1 MRQLK
6 SVGSKINP
14 PGLAL
19 VLLLLLYVGIALAH
33 AVLAPLTTG
42 PDELAHYEY
51 ARFIAG
57 HGRLP
62 LNVQERGQASYKS
75 DQPPLYHL
83 LAAVPMRLVD
93 PDGPPYLKRVG
104 DHPRRQLIERTRH
117 AWGLYNTEDEWWP
130 YRAEVQRWHVGRWV
144 AILFGAATV
153 AVTYFIARD
162 LFGAGKDGWAA
173 VAAAAIVAFVPR
185 FVLTGSMLNYETT
198 LAFFAALF
206 LWVLLRLSQPAG
218 PARRPHSTVLVVLL
232 GLFTGL
238 AIVTKLSA
246 VILPLELLLGL
257 GLIGRYRGWGWRPWL
272 RAALV
277 AGLAALVAV
286 SWWFGFILYQF
297 NTIARDGLWV
307 GLLRPLIAADASD
320 ATTNRLLSML
330 TGGQAGFTGAI
341 DNLESGPPWEWLAV
355 FVRTFWMVGIETVQP
370 LAPVALIVAAGW
382 CLLAALGLS
391 LVWRRNRSEVVAG
404 PDVRLVLALLLLH
417 LVAPLVLPLLRYA
430 VTSSLADTAQ
440 GRHVLFMAAPA
451 FACLWLWG
459 WSEVRRISELAN
471 QRVSESAN
479 GPRSVGESA
488 APRGP
493 RSGGHS
499 AGAKGKPRG
508 ETGTKWVWARRF
520 GLVAAR
526 LVLFLPGLFLL
537 TWTGVQLWTMT
548 WAYLPP
554 LPVRTT
560 PEAAA
565 QAGRQLNRPLNR
577 FVTLLGYDSAPDTDG
592 RVLRV
597 DLFWQST
604 AVSPV
609 DYLTELRLVDGQG
622 QAQAVWLGY
631 PAGGRYPTRAWD
643 VGDVVRDTAWL
654 PLAGLPPGRYRLELD
669 LQGTQLYPD
678 AEPAPPG
685 LDMPLTLTTLDLQE
699 TPLRRFNGSL
709 PLTGL
714 AATAAGYSVWQ
725 NGQALAGPGTFRYRE
740 TVLVTL
746 SPLLP
751 GQQRT
756 VRMVGPPPYPP
767 PGQPAP
773 TEPQSFAPVREF
785 ENAALF
791 IVGPDWPTGSYH
803 LQVTLEGAGSV
814 NSSSV
819 VNVADLW
826 QRLYVPP
833 PLSHPLEA
841 NFANRVK
848 LLGYDLGANRAEPGG
863 GIPLTLTWQA
873 LDWMGQDY
881 TVFVRLLA
889 ADQTAHGG
897 RDRLPQEGYRTL
909 YWAPGE
915 IIVDP
920 FGVPVAE
927 NAPEGIYTISIGLYQ
942 QVGQQAVSLPLV
954 QDGQLLDVTSV
965 SLGPVKIGRTPAD
978 FTVAAANPQVALD
991 RPFGDGPNLTLLGYD
1006 LARTT
1011 AEDRPALRLTLYWR
1025 SEAPLPVDYTTFV
1038 HLRNPAGQV
1047 VAQQDQPPLH
1057 GAYPTSLWDPGEII
1071 ADEVVLL
1078 LPPELPAGQYSLAVG
1093 LYDFYTGSRLTVP
1106 GSADNSLSLPVPEPG
1121 R

>member
-1 MRQLK
+1 
-6 SVGSKINP
+6 
-14 PGLAL
+14 
-19 VLLLLLYVGIALAH
+19 
-33 AVLAPLTTG
+33 
-42 PDELAHYEY
+42 
-51 ARFIAG
+51 
-57 HGRLP
+57 
-62 LNVQERGQASYKS
+62 
-75 DQPPLYHL
+75 
-83 LAAVPMRLVD
+83 MRLVD
-93 PDGPPYLKRVG
+93 PDGPPYLKRVS

-130 YRAEVQRWHVGRWV
+130 YRAEVQRWHIGRWV
-144 AILFGAATV
+144 AIFFGAATV

-162 LFGAGKDGWAA
+162 LFGAGRDGWAA

-206 LWVLLRLSQPAG
+206 LWALLRMSQPAG
-218 PARRPHSTVLVVLL
+218 PARQPHFILLAVLI

-246 VILPLELLLGL
+246 IILPLELLLAL
-257 GLIGRYRGWGWRPWL
+257 GLIGRYQGWGWRPWL
-272 RAALV
+272 RAVLA
-277 AGLAALVAV
+277 AGLATVVAV
-286 SWWFGFILYQF
+286 SWWFGFMLYQF

-307 GLLRPLIAADASD
+307 GLLQPLIAADASD
-320 ATTNRLLSML
+320 ATTNRLLSLL

-341 DNLESGPPWEWLAV
+341 DNLDSGPPWEWLAV
-355 FVRTFWMVGIETVQP
+355 FVRTFWMVGIETEQP
-370 LAPVALIVAAGW
+370 LAPVGLIVVVAW
-382 CLLAALGLS
+382 CLLAALGLG
-391 LVWRRNRSEVVAG
+391 LAWRRNRSEVIAG
-404 PDVRLVLALLLLH
+404 PDARLALALLLLH
-417 LVAPLVLPLLRYA
+417 LAAPLVLPLLRYA
-430 VTSSLADTAQ
+430 VTASLADTAQ

-459 WSEVRRISELAN
+459 WSETRRISGSAN
-471 QRVSESAN
+471 QRSSEWANQQPQGRKPAGSRAGKGEGARDRSPGAREQVS
-479 GPRSVGESA
+479 
-488 APRGP
+488 
-493 RSGGHS
+493 
-499 AGAKGKPRG
+499 
-508 ETGTKWVWARRF
+508 ARRF
-520 GLVAAR
+520 WPGEVRVVTAR
-526 LVLFLPGLFLL
+526 LMLFLPGLFLL

-565 QAGRQLNRPLNR
+565 QAGQPVNQPLNQ

-592 RVLRV
+592 RALRV
-597 DLFWQST
+597 DLLWQST

-609 DYLTELRLVDGQG
+609 DYLTELSLVDEQG

-631 PAGGRYPTRAWD
+631 PAAGRYPTRAWD
-643 VGDVVRDTAWL
+643 VGDVIRDTTWL
-654 PLAGLPPGRYRLELD
+654 PLAGLPPGRYRLELY
-669 LQGTQLYPD
+669 LRAASLYPT
-678 AEPAPPG
+678 AEPGGTG
-685 LDMPLTLTTLDLQE
+685 LDAPLTLTTLDLEE
-699 TPLRRFNGSL
+699 TPLRQFNGSL
-709 PLTGL
+709 PFTGL
-714 AATAAGYSVWQ
+714 AAAAAGYSVWQ
-725 NGQALAGPGTFRYRE
+725 DGQALTGPGTFRYRE

-756 VRMVGPPPYPP
+756 VRLAGPPPYPP
-767 PGQPAP
+767 QGQPAP

-791 IVGPDWPTGSYH
+791 IVGPDWPAGSYH
-803 LQVTLEGAGSV
+803 LQVILEEAGSA
-814 NSSSV
+814 NSSPV
-819 VNVADLW
+819 VNVVDRW
-826 QRLYVPP
+826 QRLYVRP
-833 PLSHPLEA
+833 PLGHPLEA

-848 LLGYDLGANRAEPGG
+848 LLGYELGANRAEPGG
-863 GIPLTLTWQA
+863 GLPLTLTWQA

-897 RDRLPQEGYRTL
+897 RDRLPLEGYRTL

-915 IIVDP
+915 IVVDP
-920 FGVPVAE
+920 FGVPVDE
-927 NAPEGIYTISIGLYQ
+927 NAPEGIYTINIGLYR

-954 QDGQLLDVTSV
+954 QDGQPLDVTSV

-978 FTVAAANPQVALD
+978 FTAAAASPEVVLD

-1006 LARTT
+1006 LAQTT
-1011 AEDRPALRLTLYWR
+1011 VEDRPALRLTLYWR

-1038 HLRNPAGQV
+1038 HLRNAAGEV

-1071 ADEVVLL
+1071 ADTITVLL
-1078 LPPELPAGQYSLAVG
+1078 PEDLAPGPYRLVVGMYDLYTGQRLAV
-1093 LYDFYTGSRLTVP
+1093 P
-1106 GSADNSLSLPVPEPG
+1106 GEPASEVTLG
-1121 R
+1121 DVDIP